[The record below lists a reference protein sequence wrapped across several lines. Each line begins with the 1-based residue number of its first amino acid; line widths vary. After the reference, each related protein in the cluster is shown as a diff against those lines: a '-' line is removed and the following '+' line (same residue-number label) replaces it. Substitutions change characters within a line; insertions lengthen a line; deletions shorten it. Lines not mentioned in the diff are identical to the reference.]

1 MNNNLVGMAIMS
13 RLLESYLSLKQH
25 LSMQDE
31 SRLTTDFIIK
41 QVLLEEKN
49 HIRPS
54 SQIALVG
61 NTK

>member
-1 MNNNLVGMAIMS
+1 VNNNLVGMAIMS